1 MSCRYRKLVAGW
13 DRPRCCCTDRQSR
26 LFLYSVNVVVLR
38 CFRRRHAITKV
49 AHARLNGGRA
59 KPLGTDQ
66 WQISSGTTPEMAEM
80 PDHAGTHARVHPRVP
95 SDVSHALMRWTPQ
108 TRYPTVSMTVSAHV
122 HCTVERERSMRKE
135 AYRQDHSVTRQV
147 ECPLLPTDVWQRVAL
162 LTARSDLPALA
173 RVSKLVYEV
182 TTPSLYRTFRLTDNG
197 PLLRGEVSERVKHS
211 LRLTTTLDLRT
222 PMRKDIHG
230 VPALPDL
237 RTVIINLQR
246 LEFLVRRSSQSLVMT
261 EHVTT
266 VMLDTYLIF
275 ETTMTP
281 FLIPSRPSVDRITHI
296 FPKVDTLV
304 LRLNPIHLSR
314 SLRSPI
320 LQDLDPAIRAVT
332 LVFEPNR
339 NARWWTT
346 SSGEYTQEEKP
357 YIISDTL
364 AKFVS
369 ETTAVVTV
377 VGLEGVHP
385 DLRPDRMDPVTESVD
400 ILAVFERRLDAVG
413 SADAKQPKG
422 EVSNGLLSG
431 ERHIAGP
438 GPAHGYRLLSMR
450 DFVESELHAD
460 EMDVLHL
467 DNRTH

>member
-1 MSCRYRKLVAGW
+1 
-13 DRPRCCCTDRQSR
+13 
-26 LFLYSVNVVVLR
+26 
-38 CFRRRHAITKV
+38 
-49 AHARLNGGRA
+49 
-59 KPLGTDQ
+59 
-66 WQISSGTTPEMAEM
+66 
-80 PDHAGTHARVHPRVP
+80 
-95 SDVSHALMRWTPQ
+95 
-108 TRYPTVSMTVSAHV
+108 
-122 HCTVERERSMRKE
+122 MRKE

-173 RVSKLVYEV
+173 RVSKSMYEV

-197 PLLRGEVSERVKHS
+197 PLLRGKVPERVKHA

-246 LEFLVRRSSQSLVMT
+246 LEALVRRSSQSPVMT
-261 EHVTT
+261 ENVTT
-266 VMLDTYLIF
+266 VILDTYLIF

-281 FLIPSRPSVDRITHI
+281 FLMPSRPPVDRITHM

-320 LQDLDPAIRAVT
+320 LQDLDPDIRAVT

-369 ETTAVVTV
+369 ETTAEVTI

-385 DLRPDRMDPVTESVD
+385 DLRPDRLDPFTQSVD
-400 ILAVFERRLDAVG
+400 ILQVFGRRMDTVRKA
-413 SADAKQPKG
+413 AAKELKG
-422 EVSNGLLSG
+422 ENSDGLLRG
-431 ERHIAGP
+431 ERHIAGHE
-438 GPAHGYRLLSMR
+438 PAHGFRLLSMR
-450 DFVESELHAD
+450 DFVQTELHAD
-460 EMDVLHL
+460 VREILQL
-467 DNRTH
+467 GRWCT